1 MSATETIV
9 ATQNYF
15 NWVDYTI
22 IGIIVL
28 SAIISFFRG
37 FLREAISLGFWIVGL
52 LVALKYAYP
61 VHERFIHGIA
71 SPMLSYLVAFV
82 GIFLIVFIIGVVTNM
97 IIHAMIKAAGLSYA
111 DRMIGIVFGVV
122 RGAAVVIVMLL
133 FVNNGNLA
141 DVNAISQSK
150 IAPEFMPTVIWA
162 QKYLPEHMQAV
173 SSWVQPVP
181 PSQPVQK

>member
-1 MSATETIV
+1 MSATQTV
-9 ATQNYF
+9 LAAQNYF

-22 IGIIVL
+22 IGLISL

-37 FLREAISLGFWIVGL
+37 FLREAVSLGFWIVGL

-61 VHERFIHGIA
+61 VHERFIQSIA

-111 DRMIGIVFGVV
+111 DRMIGIVFGVA
-122 RGAAVVIVMLL
+122 RGAMVVIVMLL
-133 FVNNGNLA
+133 FINNRSLA
-141 DVNAISQSK
+141 DMSAIQQSK
-150 IAPEFMPTVIWA
+150 IAPEFMPTVVWA

-173 SSWVQPVP
+173 NSWVQPV
-181 PSQPVQK
+181 QK

>member
-1 MSATETIV
+1 MN
-9 ATQNYF
+9 ATQTVAAAQAYF

-22 IGIIVL
+22 IGIIL
-28 SAIISFFRG
+28 FSAIISFFRG
-37 FLREAISLGFWIVGL
+37 FLREAISLGFWIVGMM
-52 LVALKYAYP
+52 VALKFAYP

-71 SPMLSYLVAFV
+71 SPMLSYLVAFI

-111 DRMIGIVFGVV
+111 DRMIGIVFGVA

-133 FVNNGNLA
+133 FINNGSLA
-141 DVNAISQSK
+141 DTSAITQSK
-150 IAPEFMPTVIWA
+150 IAPQFMPTVIWL

-173 SSWVQPVP
+173 ASWVQPVP
-181 PSQPVQK
+181 AASPVQK